1 MKRKEK
7 QTTTNNGNTSAPN
20 RSTIIARTE
29 ARIRIPK
36 LGKQRGSKST
46 PYPRQKNLE
55 KGTMWNHDVAFPRV
69 ESGQADGIV
78 QKNRIPIV

>member
-46 PYPRQKNLE
+46 PYPQAKEFGER
-55 KGTMWNHDVAFPRV
+55 NHV
-69 ESGQADGIV
+69 ESRCGV
-78 QKNRIPIV
+78 P